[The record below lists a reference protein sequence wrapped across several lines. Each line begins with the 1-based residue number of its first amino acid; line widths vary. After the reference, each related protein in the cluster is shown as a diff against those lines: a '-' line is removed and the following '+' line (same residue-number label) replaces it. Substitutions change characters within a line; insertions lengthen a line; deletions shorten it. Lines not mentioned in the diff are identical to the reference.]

1 MFERIII
8 AYNRDM
14 ARRLVIIDGKSVFY
28 RGYYAMPGLST
39 ADGTPTGG
47 VYGFAAL
54 SLELI
59 KRLEPDYVC
68 VAWDKR
74 GTNIRRRLAIYPEY
88 KAGRKPAPPDFYAQI
103 PILHELLAAFGWP
116 LYEFDDYEADDIMAT
131 LDAQAEKHGDIETY
145 LITSDLDA
153 LQILDQNTYLYA
165 LKKGL
170 TNIDKFDIPAFEKR
184 YGIRIDQFLDLKS
197 LKGDSSDNIPG
208 VPGVGEKTAVKLL
221 QQFDTLDGVYENLW
235 QIKDNL
241 RRKLDDGKESAYTSK
256 ELARLFTDAPVKLD
270 LAAMDV
276 RDLDTTKLRALLEK
290 LEFRSL
296 LRKLPQ
302 HMRDDTLEMVKNDSF
317 VPAVEIPSDKIMP
330 LLVMAPELL
339 VIWNG
344 DSVWL
349 SHEKGKTAC
358 LPLAEASVVLRGG
371 LIVGHDTKDF
381 LKALLAKNCRQLP
394 AVKHDTAQ
402 CSFLLNPLRKSRA
415 LADLAGIE
423 SLDNPKL
430 AIAALWEVY
439 ERQKKALA
447 ELPGLQRV
455 AQTMDF
461 PLVNVLAQME
471 FQGIKIDTSKL
482 EKMNKSLTRE
492 IAVTQQNIYDMVGYE
507 FNIASPAQLASA
519 LFDKLLLPIA
529 GIKKGKTGYSTNQK
543 ELDKLRGQHPII
555 ELIERFRELSKLQN
569 TYVAALPEQTDANGY
584 IHTTFN
590 QDATATGRLSSTNPN
605 LQNIPIR
612 TELGRQ
618 IRDAFVPAPGNVF
631 VNADYS
637 QFELRLAA
645 VMAGETVMV
654 EDFNT
659 DVDIH
664 AKTAAEVY
672 GVPIDEV
679 TPVQRRRAKV
689 VNFGVLYG
697 MSQHGL
703 AQAAHMSFA
712 EAQHFI
718 DEYYRIRPRVKAFME
733 QTIRQAHDNG
743 FVQTLFGRRRPT
755 PDVKSSNF
763 AVRSAAERAAANM
776 PIQGTEADL
785 MKMAMLAVEKR
796 LAEGPDVDASRLP
809 SEAGKSEKNGFAL
822 PERQVSSDSMLA
834 STNSLSIPL
843 GRQVLQIHDS
853 IMVECPRQN
862 AEKVSKILVETMENI
877 YPSLGI
883 KLKVDV
889 KVGDSWGE
897 V

>member
-1 MFERIII
+1 
-8 AYNRDM
+8 M
-14 ARRLVIIDGKSVFY
+14 AKRLVIIDGKSVFY

-59 KRLEPDYVC
+59 KQLEPDYVC

-74 GTNIRRRLAIYPEY
+74 GTNIRRRLAIYPDY

-131 LDAQAEKHGDIETY
+131 LDKQTEQHGGIETY

-184 YGIRIDQFLDLKS
+184 YGIRIGQFLDLKS

-221 QQFDTLDGVYENLW
+221 QQFETLDGVYENLW
-235 QIKDNL
+235 QIKDSL
-241 RRKLDDGKESAYTSK
+241 RRKLETGKKSAYMSR

-276 RDLDTTKLRALLEK
+276 RDLDTAKLRELLEK

-302 HMRDDTLEMVKNDSF
+302 HMRDGASEVARNDILA
-317 VPAVEIPSDKIMP
+317 PAVEISGDKVIPM
-330 LLVMAPELL
+330 LVMAPELL
-339 VIWNG
+339 VIWDG
-344 DSVWL
+344 DMVWL
-349 SHEKGKTAC
+349 SHEKGKVAR
-358 LPLAEASVVLRGG
+358 LPLAKASVILAEAS
-371 LIVGHDTKDF
+371 IVGHDTKEF
-381 LKALLAKNCRQLP
+381 LKVLLGAGCQQLP

-402 CSFLLNPLRKSRA
+402 GSFLLNPLRKSRA
-415 LADLAGIE
+415 LADLAGVE
-423 SLDNPKL
+423 SLDDPRL
-430 AIAALWEVY
+430 VMAALWVVY
-439 ERQKKALA
+439 EQQKSAFA
-447 ELPGLQRV
+447 ELPDLQQV

-461 PLVNVLAQME
+461 PLINVLAQME
-471 FQGIKIDTSKL
+471 FRGIKIDASKL
-482 EKMNKSLTRE
+482 EKMNKSLAQE
-492 IAVTQQNIYDMVGYE
+492 IAAVQQNIYDMVGYE
-507 FNIASPAQLASA
+507 FNVASPAQLASA
-519 LFDKLLLPIA
+519 LFDKLLLPTA

-555 ELIERFRELSKLQN
+555 ELVERFRELSKLQN

-590 QDATATGRLSSTNPN
+590 QDVTATGRLSSTNPN

-645 VMAGETVMV
+645 VMAGEKQMI
-654 EDFNT
+654 EDFNS

-672 GVPIDEV
+672 NVPINEV
-679 TPVQRRRAKV
+679 TPTQRRRAKV

-703 AQAAHMSFA
+703 AAAANMSYG

-718 DEYYRIRPRVKAFME
+718 DEYYRIRPHIKEFME
-733 QTIRQAHDNG
+733 QTIRQAHEDG

-755 PDVKSSNF
+755 PDVRSNNF

-785 MKMAMLAVEKR
+785 MKLAMLAVEKR
-796 LAEGPDVDASRLP
+796 LTIMTSPDLLP
-809 SEAGKSEKNGFAL
+809 SETGKFEKNEFAL
-822 PERQVSSDSMLA
+822 PERQVSSGSKSI
-834 STNSLSIPL
+834 STDKNTLL
-843 GRQVLQIHDS
+843 GYQILQIHDS

-862 AEKVSKILVETMENI
+862 AEVVSKMLVETMENI
-877 YPSLGI
+877 YPQLGI

-889 KVGDSWGE
+889 KIGNNWGE

>member
-1 MFERIII
+1 
-8 AYNRDM
+8 M
-14 ARRLVIIDGKSVFY
+14 AKRLVIIDGKSVFY

-59 KRLEPDYVC
+59 KQLNPDYVC

-74 GTNIRRRLAIYPEY
+74 GTNIRRRLAIYPDY

-103 PILHELLAAFGWP
+103 PILHELLAAFSWP

-131 LDAQAEKHGDIETY
+131 LDKQAEQHGGIETY

-184 YGIRIDQFLDLKS
+184 YGIRIGQFLDLKS

-221 QQFDTLDGVYENLW
+221 QQFETLDGVYDNLW
-235 QIKDNL
+235 QIKDSL
-241 RRKLDDGKESAYTSK
+241 RRKLETGKESAYMSR
-256 ELARLFTDAPVKLD
+256 ELAQLFTDAPVKLD
-270 LAAMDV
+270 LEAMNV
-276 RDLDTTKLRALLEK
+276 RDLDTAKLRELLEK

-302 HMRDDTLEMVKNDSF
+302 HMRDGASGVATNNIL
-317 VPAVEIPSDKIMP
+317 VPAVEISGDKVIPM
-330 LLVMAPELL
+330 LVMAPELL
-339 VIWNG
+339 VIWDG
-344 DSVWL
+344 DTVWL
-349 SHEKGKTAC
+349 SHEKGKVAR
-358 LPLAEASVVLRGG
+358 LPLAKASAILAEASM
-371 LIVGHDTKDF
+371 VGHDTKEF
-381 LKALLAKNCRQLP
+381 FKALLGAGCQQLP

-402 CSFLLNPLRKSRA
+402 GSFLLNPLRKSRE
-415 LADLAGIE
+415 LADLAGVE
-423 SLDNPKL
+423 SLDDPRS
-430 AIAALWEVY
+430 AMAALWAVY
-439 ERQKKALA
+439 EQQKSAFA
-447 ELPGLQRV
+447 ELPDLQQV

-461 PLVNVLAQME
+461 PLINVLAQME
-471 FQGIKIDTSKL
+471 FRGIKIDASKL
-482 EKMNKSLTRE
+482 EKMNKSLAQD
-492 IAVTQQNIYDMVGYE
+492 IAAVQQNIYDMVGYE
-507 FNIASPAQLASA
+507 FNVASPAQLASA
-519 LFDKLLLPIA
+519 LFDKLLLPTV

-555 ELIERFRELSKLQN
+555 ELVERFRELSKLQN
-569 TYVAALPEQTDANGY
+569 TYVAALPEQTDAKGY

-618 IRDAFVPAPGNVF
+618 IRDAFVPAPDNVF

-645 VMAGETVMV
+645 VMAGEKQMI

-672 GVPIDEV
+672 NVPINEV
-679 TPVQRRRAKV
+679 TPTQRRRAKV

-703 AQAAHMSFA
+703 AAAANMSYG

-718 DEYYRIRPRVKAFME
+718 DEYYRIRPRIKEFME
-733 QTIRQAHDNG
+733 RTICQAHDDG

-755 PDVKSSNF
+755 PDVRSNNF

-785 MKMAMLAVEKR
+785 MKLAMLAVEKS
-796 LAEGPDVDASRLP
+796 LALVDIDL
-809 SEAGKSEKNGFAL
+809 L
-822 PERQVSSDSMLA
+822 PEETCLSGKANSFFSNLPVSEGSK
-834 STNSLSIPL
+834 SISIDKNTPL
-843 GRQVLQIHDS
+843 GYQILQIHDS

-862 AEKVSKILVETMENI
+862 AEIVSKMLVETMENI
-877 YPSLGI
+877 YPQLGI

-889 KVGDSWGE
+889 KIGNNWGE

>member
-1 MFERIII
+1 
-8 AYNRDM
+8 M
-14 ARRLVIIDGKSVFY
+14 AKRLVIIDGKSVFY

-59 KRLEPDYVC
+59 KQLNPDYVC

-74 GTNIRRRLAIYPEY
+74 GTNIRRRLAIYPDY

-103 PILHELLAAFGWP
+103 PILHELLAAFSWP

-131 LDAQAEKHGDIETY
+131 LDKQAEQHGGIETY

-184 YGIRIDQFLDLKS
+184 YGIRIGQFLDLKS

-221 QQFDTLDGVYENLW
+221 QQFETLDGVYDNLW
-235 QIKDNL
+235 QIKDSL
-241 RRKLDDGKESAYTSK
+241 RRKLETGKESAYMSR
-256 ELARLFTDAPVKLD
+256 ELAQLFTDVPVKLD
-270 LAAMDV
+270 LEAMNV
-276 RDLDTTKLRALLEK
+276 RDLDTAKLRELLEK

-302 HMRDDTLEMVKNDSF
+302 HMRDGASGVATNNIL
-317 VPAVEIPSDKIMP
+317 VPAVEISGDKVIPM
-330 LLVMAPELL
+330 LVMAPELL
-339 VIWNG
+339 VIWDG
-344 DSVWL
+344 DTVWL
-349 SHEKGKTAC
+349 SHEKGKVAR
-358 LPLAEASVVLRGG
+358 LPLAKASAILAEASM
-371 LIVGHDTKDF
+371 VGHDTKEF
-381 LKALLAKNCRQLP
+381 FKALLGAGCQQLP

-402 CSFLLNPLRKSRA
+402 GSFLLNPLRKSRE
-415 LADLAGIE
+415 LADLAGVE
-423 SLDNPKL
+423 SLDDPRS
-430 AIAALWEVY
+430 AMAALWAVY
-439 ERQKKALA
+439 EQQKSAFA
-447 ELPGLQRV
+447 ELPDLQQV

-461 PLVNVLAQME
+461 PLINVLAQME
-471 FQGIKIDTSKL
+471 FRGIKIDASKL
-482 EKMNKSLTRE
+482 EKMNKSLAQD
-492 IAVTQQNIYDMVGYE
+492 IAAVQQNIYDMVGYE
-507 FNIASPAQLASA
+507 FNVASPAQLASA
-519 LFDKLLLPIA
+519 LFDKLLLPTV

-555 ELIERFRELSKLQN
+555 ELVERFRELSKLQN
-569 TYVAALPEQTDANGY
+569 TYVAALPEQTDAKGY

-618 IRDAFVPAPGNVF
+618 IRDAFVPAPDNVF

-645 VMAGETVMV
+645 VMAGEKQMI

-672 GVPIDEV
+672 NVPINEV
-679 TPVQRRRAKV
+679 TPTQRRRAKV

-703 AQAAHMSFA
+703 AAAANMSYG

-718 DEYYRIRPRVKAFME
+718 DEYYRIRPRIKEFME
-733 QTIRQAHDNG
+733 RTICQAHDDG

-755 PDVKSSNF
+755 PDVRSNNF

-785 MKMAMLAVEKR
+785 MKLAMLAVEKS
-796 LAEGPDVDASRLP
+796 LALVDIDL
-809 SEAGKSEKNGFAL
+809 L
-822 PERQVSSDSMLA
+822 PEETCLSGKANSFFSNLPVSEGSK
-834 STNSLSIPL
+834 SISIDKNTPL
-843 GRQVLQIHDS
+843 GYQILQIHDS

-862 AEKVSKILVETMENI
+862 AEIVSKMLVETMENI
-877 YPSLGI
+877 YPQLGI

-889 KVGDSWGE
+889 KIGNNWGE

>member
-1 MFERIII
+1 
-8 AYNRDM
+8 M
-14 ARRLVIIDGKSVFY
+14 AKRLVIIDGKSVFY

-59 KRLEPDYVC
+59 KQLNPDYVC

-74 GTNIRRRLAIYPEY
+74 GTNIRRRLAIYPDY

-131 LDAQAEKHGDIETY
+131 LDKQAEQHGGIETY

-170 TNIDKFDIPAFEKR
+170 TNIDKFDIPAFEER
-184 YGIRIDQFLDLKS
+184 YGIRIGQFLDLKS

-221 QQFDTLDGVYENLW
+221 QQFETLDGVYENLW
-235 QIKDNL
+235 QIKDSL
-241 RRKLDDGKESAYTSK
+241 RRKLEAGKKSAYMSR

-270 LAAMDV
+270 LEAMNV
-276 RDLDTTKLRALLEK
+276 RDLDTAKLRELLEK

-302 HMRDDTLEMVKNDSF
+302 HMRDSSSEVTPNNILA
-317 VPAVEIPSDKIMP
+317 PAVEISGDKVMP
-330 LLVMAPELL
+330 MLVMAPELL
-339 VIWNG
+339 VIWDG
-344 DSVWL
+344 DMVWL
-349 SHEKGKTAC
+349 SHEKGKVAR
-358 LPLAEASVVLRGG
+358 LSLAKASAILAEAS
-371 LIVGHDTKDF
+371 IVGHDTKEF
-381 LKALLAKNCRQLP
+381 LKTLLGAGCQQLP

-402 CSFLLNPLRKSRA
+402 GSFLLNPLRKSRE
-415 LADLAGIE
+415 LADLAGVE
-423 SLDNPKL
+423 SLDDPRL
-430 AIAALWEVY
+430 AMAALWAVY
-439 ERQKKALA
+439 EQQKSAFA
-447 ELPGLQRV
+447 EQTNLQQV

-461 PLVNVLAQME
+461 PLINVLAQME
-471 FQGIKIDTSKL
+471 FRGIKIDASKL
-482 EKMNKSLTRE
+482 EKMNKSLAQE
-492 IAVTQQNIYDMVGYE
+492 IAAVQQNIYDMVGYE
-507 FNIASPAQLASA
+507 FNVASPAQLASA
-519 LFDKLLLPIA
+519 LFDKLLLPTA

-555 ELIERFRELSKLQN
+555 ELVERFRELSKLQN

-645 VMAGETVMV
+645 VMAGEKQMI

-664 AKTAAEVY
+664 AKTTAEVY
-672 GVPIDEV
+672 NVPINEV
-679 TPVQRRRAKV
+679 TPTQRRRAKV

-703 AQAAHMSFA
+703 AAAANMSYG

-718 DEYYRIRPRVKAFME
+718 DEYYRIRPHIKEFME
-733 QTIRQAHDNG
+733 RTIRQAHDDG

-755 PDVKSSNF
+755 PDVRSNNF

-785 MKMAMLAVEKR
+785 MKLAMLAVEKR
-796 LAEGPDVDASRLP
+796 LTTMTSPDLLP
-809 SEAGKSEKNGFAL
+809 SETGKFEKNEFAL
-822 PERQVSSDSMLA
+822 PERQVSSGSKSGLVHK
-834 STNSLSIPL
+834 NISLGHQI
-843 GRQVLQIHDS
+843 LQIHDS

-862 AEKVSKILVETMENI
+862 AEIVSKMLVETMENI
-877 YPSLGI
+877 HPQLGI

-889 KVGDSWGE
+889 KIGNNWGE

>member
-1 MFERIII
+1 
-8 AYNRDM
+8 M
-14 ARRLVIIDGKSVFY
+14 AKRLVIIDGKSVFY

-59 KRLEPDYVC
+59 KQLEPDYVC

-74 GTNIRRRLAIYPEY
+74 GTNIRRRLAIYPDY

-131 LDAQAEKHGDIETY
+131 LDKQAEQHGDIETY

-184 YGIRIDQFLDLKS
+184 YGIRIGQFLDLKS

-221 QQFDTLDGVYENLW
+221 QQFETLDGVYDNLW
-235 QIKDNL
+235 QIKDSL
-241 RRKLDDGKESAYTSK
+241 CRKLEAGRKSAYMSR

-270 LAAMDV
+270 LEAMNV
-276 RDLDTTKLRALLEK
+276 RDLDTAKLRELLEK

-302 HMRDDTLEMVKNDSF
+302 HMRDGASEVATNNILA
-317 VPAVEIPSDKIMP
+317 PAVEISGDKVIPM
-330 LLVMAPELL
+330 LVMAPELL
-339 VIWNG
+339 VIWDG
-344 DSVWL
+344 DTVWL
-349 SHEKGKTAC
+349 SHEKGKVAR
-358 LPLAEASVVLRGG
+358 LPLAKASAILAEA
-371 LIVGHDTKDF
+371 LIVGHDTKEF
-381 LKALLAKNCRQLP
+381 FKALLGVGCQQLP
-394 AVKHDTAQ
+394 IVKHDTAQ
-402 CSFLLNPLRKSRA
+402 GSFLLNPLRKSRE
-415 LADLAGIE
+415 LADLAGVE
-423 SLDNPKL
+423 SLDDPRL
-430 AIAALWEVY
+430 VMAALWIVY
-439 ERQKKALA
+439 EQQKSAFA
-447 ELPGLQRV
+447 ELPDLQQV

-461 PLVNVLAQME
+461 PLINVLAQME
-471 FQGIKIDTSKL
+471 FRGIKIDASKL
-482 EKMNKSLTRE
+482 EKMNKSLAQE
-492 IAVTQQNIYDMVGYE
+492 IAAVQQNIYDMVGYE
-507 FNIASPAQLASA
+507 FNVASPAQLASA
-519 LFDKLLLPIA
+519 LFDKLLLPTA

-555 ELIERFRELSKLQN
+555 ELVERFRELSKLQN
-569 TYVAALPEQTDANGY
+569 TYVAALPEQTDAKGY

-645 VMAGETVMV
+645 VMAGEKQMI

-672 GVPIDEV
+672 NVPINEV
-679 TPVQRRRAKV
+679 TPTQRRRAKV

-703 AQAAHMSFA
+703 AAAANMSYG

-718 DEYYRIRPRVKAFME
+718 DEYYRIRPHIKEFME
-733 QTIRQAHDNG
+733 RTIRQAHGDG

-755 PDVKSSNF
+755 PDVRSNNF

-785 MKMAMLAVEKR
+785 MKLAMLAVEKS
-796 LAEGPDVDASRLP
+796 LALVDIDS
-809 SEAGKSEKNGFAL
+809 L
-822 PERQVSSDSMLA
+822 PEETCLSGKANSFFSNLPVSEGSKSI
-834 STNSLSIPL
+834 STDKNTPL
-843 GRQVLQIHDS
+843 GYQILQIHDS

-862 AEKVSKILVETMENI
+862 AEIVSKMLVETMENI
-877 YPSLGI
+877 HPQLGI

-889 KVGDSWGE
+889 KIGNNWSE

>member
-1 MFERIII
+1 
-8 AYNRDM
+8 M
-14 ARRLVIIDGKSVFY
+14 AKRLVIIDGKSVFY

-59 KRLEPDYVC
+59 KQLNPDYVC

-74 GTNIRRRLAIYPEY
+74 GTNIRRRLAIYPDY

-131 LDAQAEKHGDIETY
+131 LDKQAEQHGDIETY

-184 YGIRIDQFLDLKS
+184 YGIRIGQFLDLKS

-221 QQFDTLDGVYENLW
+221 QQFETLDGVYDNLW
-235 QIKDNL
+235 QIKDSL
-241 RRKLDDGKESAYTSK
+241 RRKLEAGKKSAYMSR
-256 ELARLFTDAPVKLD
+256 ELARLFTDAPVKID
-270 LAAMDV
+270 LEAMNV
-276 RDLDTTKLRALLEK
+276 HDLDTTKLRKLLEK

-302 HMRDDTLEMVKNDSF
+302 HMRDGASEVAKNNILA
-317 VPAVEIPSDKIMP
+317 PAVEISGDKVIPM
-330 LLVMAPELL
+330 LVMAPELL
-339 VIWNG
+339 VIWDG
-344 DSVWL
+344 DTVWL
-349 SHEKGKTAC
+349 SHEKGKIAR
-358 LPLAEASVVLRGG
+358 LPLAKANAILAEAP
-371 LIVGHDTKDF
+371 IVGHDTKEF
-381 LKALLAKNCRQLP
+381 FKALLGAGCQQLP
-394 AVKHDTAQ
+394 IVKHDTAQ
-402 CSFLLNPLRKSRA
+402 GSFLLNPLRKSRE
-415 LADLAGIE
+415 LADLAGVE
-423 SLDNPKL
+423 SLDDPRL
-430 AIAALWEVY
+430 AMAALWAVY
-439 ERQKKALA
+439 EQQKSAFA
-447 ELPGLQRV
+447 ELSDLQQV

-461 PLVNVLAQME
+461 PLINVLAQME
-471 FQGIKIDTSKL
+471 FRGIKIDASKL
-482 EKMNKSLTRE
+482 EKMNKSLAQE
-492 IAVTQQNIYDMVGYE
+492 IAAVQQNIYDMVGYE
-507 FNIASPAQLASA
+507 FNVASPAQLASA
-519 LFDKLLLPIA
+519 LFDKLLLPTV

-555 ELIERFRELSKLQN
+555 ELVERFRELSKLQN

-645 VMAGETVMV
+645 VMAGEKQMI
-654 EDFNT
+654 EDFNA

-664 AKTAAEVY
+664 AKIAAEVY
-672 GVPIDEV
+672 NVPINEV
-679 TPVQRRRAKV
+679 TPTQRRRAKV

-703 AQAAHMSFA
+703 AAAANMSYG

-718 DEYYRIRPRVKAFME
+718 DEYYRIRPRIKEFME
-733 QTIRQAHDNG
+733 RTIRQAHGDG

-755 PDVKSSNF
+755 PDVRSNNF

-785 MKMAMLAVEKR
+785 MKLAMLAVEKR
-796 LAEGPDVDASRLP
+796 LTIMTSPDLLP
-809 SEAGKSEKNGFAL
+809 SETGKFEKNEFAL
-822 PERQVSSDSMLA
+822 PERQVSSDSK
-834 STNSLSIPL
+834 STPTDKNTLL
-843 GRQVLQIHDS
+843 GYQILQIHDS

-862 AEKVSKILVETMENI
+862 AEIVSKMLVETMENI
-877 YPSLGI
+877 HPQLGI

-889 KVGDSWGE
+889 KIGNNWGE

>member
-1 MFERIII
+1 
-8 AYNRDM
+8 M
-14 ARRLVIIDGKSVFY
+14 AKRLVIIDGKSVFY

-59 KRLEPDYVC
+59 KQLNPDYVC

-74 GTNIRRRLAIYPEY
+74 GTNIRRRLAIYSEY

-116 LYEFDDYEADDIMAT
+116 LYEFDDYEADDIMVT
-131 LDAQAEKHGDIETY
+131 LDKQAEQHGGIETY

-184 YGIRIDQFLDLKS
+184 YGIRIGQFLDLKS

-221 QQFDTLDGVYENLW
+221 QQFETLDGVYENLW
-235 QIKDNL
+235 QIKDSL
-241 RRKLDDGKESAYTSK
+241 RRKLETGKKSAYMSR

-270 LAAMDV
+270 LEAMNV
-276 RDLDTTKLRALLEK
+276 RDLDTAKLRELLEK

-302 HMRDDTLEMVKNDSF
+302 HMRDGASEVTPNNILA
-317 VPAVEIPSDKIMP
+317 PAVEISGDKVIPM
-330 LLVMAPELL
+330 LVMAPELL
-339 VIWNG
+339 VIWDG
-344 DSVWL
+344 DTVWL
-349 SHEKGKTAC
+349 SHKKGKVAR
-358 LPLAEASVVLRGG
+358 LPLAKASAILAEAS
-371 LIVGHDTKDF
+371 IVGHDTKEF
-381 LKALLAKNCRQLP
+381 FKALLGAGCQQLP
-394 AVKHDTAQ
+394 IVKHDTAQ
-402 CSFLLNPLRKSRA
+402 GSFLLNPLRKSRE
-415 LADLAGIE
+415 LADLAGVE
-423 SLDNPKL
+423 SLDDPRL
-430 AIAALWEVY
+430 AMAALWAVY
-439 ERQKKALA
+439 EQQKSAFA
-447 ELPGLQRV
+447 ELPDLQQV

-461 PLVNVLAQME
+461 PLINVLAQME
-471 FQGIKIDTSKL
+471 FRGIKIDASKL
-482 EKMNKSLTRE
+482 EKMNKSLAQE
-492 IAVTQQNIYDMVGYE
+492 IAAVQQNIYDMVGYE
-507 FNIASPAQLASA
+507 FNVASPAQLASA
-519 LFDKLLLPIA
+519 LFDKLLLPTA

-555 ELIERFRELSKLQN
+555 ELVERFRELSKLQN

-645 VMAGETVMV
+645 VMAGEKQMI

-672 GVPIDEV
+672 NVPINEV
-679 TPVQRRRAKV
+679 TPTQRRRAKV

-703 AQAAHMSFA
+703 AAAANMSYG

-718 DEYYRIRPRVKAFME
+718 DEYYRIRPHIKEFME
-733 QTIRQAHDNG
+733 RTIRQAHEDG

-755 PDVKSSNF
+755 PDVRSNNF

-785 MKMAMLAVEKR
+785 MKLAMLAVEKR
-796 LAEGPDVDASRLP
+796 LTIMTSPDLLP
-809 SEAGKSEKNGFAL
+809 SETGKFEKNEFAL
-822 PERQVSSDSMLA
+822 PERQVSSSSKSGLVHKN
-834 STNSLSIPL
+834 TPL
-843 GRQVLQIHDS
+843 GYQILQIHDS
-853 IMVECPRQN
+853 IMVECLRQN
-862 AEKVSKILVETMENI
+862 AEIVSKMLVETMENI
-877 YPSLGI
+877 YPQLGI

-889 KVGDSWGE
+889 KIGNNWGE